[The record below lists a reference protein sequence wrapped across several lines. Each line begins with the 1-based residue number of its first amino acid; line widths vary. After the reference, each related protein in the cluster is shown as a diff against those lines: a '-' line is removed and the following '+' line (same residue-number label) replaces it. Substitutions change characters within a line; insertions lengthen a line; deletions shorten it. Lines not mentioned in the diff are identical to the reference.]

1 MDQIFDTLGD
11 YTALV
16 VAFALVVLLW
26 TVVRHVVTIVHEGGH
41 ALAALLTGR
50 QLVGIRL
57 HSDTSGLTLS
67 RGKPYGAG
75 MVVTGAAGYLAP
87 PLAAIFVAFLMAE
100 GHLRF
105 LGLVTLAC
113 VAILLLVIRNV
124 FGALLLVGAVIG
136 LIWLD
141 GHSTV
146 DLQGQLFFVLAWVLV
161 LGNLRTISE
170 TTRSRTGRTDV
181 DALYRLTRIP
191 RGLWI
196 AVLYTVTV
204 GAAAIVWN
212 LQELTIPEWLLTATA
227 GT

>member
-1 MDQIFDTLGD
+1 MDQILDTLGD

-16 VAFALVVLLW
+16 AALALVVLLW

-41 ALAALLTGR
+41 ALAALATGR

-75 MVVTGAAGYLAP
+75 MVVTAAAGYLAP
-87 PLAAIFVAFLMAE
+87 PLAAMFVAFLMSE

-105 LGLVTLAC
+105 LGLVTLAA
-113 VAILLLVIRNV
+113 VAIMLIFIRNV
-124 FGALLLVGAVIG
+124 FGALLLVGAIVG

-146 DLQGQLFFVLAWVLV
+146 DLQGQLFFVLAWLLV

-170 TTRSRTGRTDV
+170 TTRNRTGRTDV
-181 DALYRLTRIP
+181 DGLWRLTHIP

-204 GAAAIVWN
+204 GAGAVVWN
-212 LQELTIPEWLLTATA
+212 LQGLQIPVI
-227 GT
+227 

>member
-1 MDQIFDTLGD
+1 MDQVLDMLGD

-16 VAFALVVLLW
+16 VAFVLVVLLW

-41 ALAALLTGR
+41 ALAALATGR

-75 MVVTGAAGYLAP
+75 MVVTAAAGYLAP
-87 PLAAIFVAFLMAE
+87 PLAAMFVAFLMSE

-105 LGLVTLAC
+105 LGMVTLAA
-113 VAILLLVIRNV
+113 VAIMLIFIRNV
-124 FGALLLVGAVIG
+124 FGALLLVGAVVG

-170 TTRSRTGRTDV
+170 TTRNRTGRTDV
-181 DALYRLTRIP
+181 DGLWRLTRIP
-191 RGLWI
+191 RGLWF
-196 AVLYTVTV
+196 ALLYVVTV
-204 GAAAIVWN
+204 GAGAVVWN
-212 LQELTIPEWLLTATA
+212 LQGLEIPVI
-227 GT
+227 